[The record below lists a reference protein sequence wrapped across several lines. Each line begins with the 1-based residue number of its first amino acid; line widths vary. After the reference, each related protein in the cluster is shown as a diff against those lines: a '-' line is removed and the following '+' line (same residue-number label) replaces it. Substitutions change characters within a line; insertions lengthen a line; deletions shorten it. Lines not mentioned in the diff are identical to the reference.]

1 MKLFSTEIELFD
13 QMAQSN
19 YVASISGLY
28 FFSNY
33 LYSDFK
39 IYFFPLTYNV
49 PDNTAG
55 YLRSKKKN

>member
-1 MKLFSTEIELFD
+1 MKSFSTEIELFD

-19 YVASISGLY
+19 YVASINGLY

-39 IYFFPLTYNV
+39 LYFFLSLIMFQIVQLGT
-49 PDNTAG
+49 
-55 YLRSKKKN
+55 